1 MNSPEAIAMMQRGS
15 LAQARAMDEKAGEGT
30 AAYITNKQNLT
41 LGKGAE
47 SSRHAG
53 AMEGI
58 DLNRSDRAINT
69 QDKALANAT
78 NWEGTRQSA
87 ALTNKALST
96 QDWQTNKALTDEL
109 SNAQLEGIG
118 LNQQQFNAGMGY
130 RTADLAERNAGA
142 NNVGNYGQNQ
152 LNYALQSGQMA
163 NNFGNTAMDAYKTA
177 YGYEAPQAGWGAK
190 MLAAAG
196 GAALNMVVP
205 GMGTAVTG
213 AYNSAAPP
221 QAPGAYGTNGSYG
234 YPGGYGSSPYGTGPY
249 GTPPFLPQQ
258 QQGGTGGW
266 QNLYSTIGGLFKPSQ
281 SVGMPAN
288 DPMAWARQ
296 PGN

>member
-47 SSRHAG
+47 STRHAG

-130 RTADLAERNAGA
+130 RTADLAERNVGA
-142 NNVGNYGQNQ
+142 NNVGNYGTQQ
-152 LNYALQSGQMA
+152 LNYALNSGQMA
-163 NNFGNTAMDAYKTA
+163 DRFGNTAMDAYKTA

-196 GAALNMVVP
+196 GAALDMVVP
-205 GMGTAVTG
+205 GAGTALTG
-213 AYNSAAPP
+213 AYNTANGASA
-221 QAPGAYGTNGSYG
+221 NGGNPMPSYG
-234 YPGGYGSSPYGTGPY
+234 YPQGGYGSSPYGSPY
-249 GTPPFLPQQ
+249 GGTPPFMPQ

-266 QNLYSTIGGLFKPSQ
+266 QNVYSTIGGLFKPSQ
-281 SVGMPAN
+281 SVGMPKN
-288 DPMAWARQ
+288 DPYSWAR
-296 PGN
+296 N